1 MKLSKIKNIHF
12 IGIGGVGMV
21 GIAEIL
27 LNQRYSVSGSD
38 LVENKNTQ
46 RLKSLGAKIFI
57 GHSEKNVRDSDV
69 IVHSSAVTESNP
81 EMSSARSLN
90 KTIIARAEM
99 LSSLMR
105 GFQSIAVA
113 GSHGKTTTTS
123 LIANIFIKANLDP
136 TYIIGGRIL
145 GREDHSI
152 LGSSEYLVVEADE
165 SDASFLHLSPE
176 VSVITNVDNDHLDF
190 YENNLEKLSKTFH
203 QFLENLPFYGTAI
216 ICTDDDKG
224 CELFDNLSRPKI
236 SYGFNKSADYFLKDL
251 KQNTN
256 YQEFTLVRNSVGKE
270 VKIQLK
276 IAGRHNALN
285 ATAAYI
291 VAKEAG
297 ITTKTIKDSLKS
309 FSGVSRRLEFK
320 GELNIGGNKVKLLDD
335 YGHHPTEISA
345 TIAAIRSSHKNKNI
359 NMIFQ
364 PHRYSRSYRLFDDFI
379 DSLSLVDK
387 IIILDIYSAGEQNT
401 QEISSYDFV
410 NSLIKKGKKAFFA
423 KNMEEIS
430 SLLESEVKNNEI
442 LVTQGA
448 GNIVET
454 SNSLLTKYK

>member
-21 GIAEIL
+21 GIAEML
-27 LNQRYSVSGSD
+27 LNQGYSVSGSD
-38 LVENKNTQ
+38 LIENKNTQ

-123 LIANIFIKANLDP
+123 LIANIFIKAKLDP

-152 LGSSEYLVVEADE
+152 LGSSEYLIVEADE

-216 ICTDDDKG
+216 ICTDDEKG
-224 CELFDNLSRPKI
+224 HELFSNLSRPKI

-256 YQEFTLVRNSVGKE
+256 YQEFTLVRNLVRKE

-297 ITTKTIKDSLKS
+297 ITTKIIKDSLKS

-320 GELNIGGNKVKLLDD
+320 GELNIGDNKVKLLDD

-345 TIAAIRSSHKNKNI
+345 TIEAIRSSHKNKNI

-430 SLLESEVKNNEI
+430 LLLESEVKNNEI

-454 SNSLLTKYK
+454 SNSLLAKYK

>member
-27 LNQRYSVSGSD
+27 LNQGYSVSGSD

>member
-27 LNQRYSVSGSD
+27 LNQGYSVSGSD
-38 LVENKNTQ
+38 LIENKNTQ

-410 NSLIKKGKKAFFA
+410 NSLIKKGKKAYFA

>member
-27 LNQRYSVSGSD
+27 LNQGYSVSGSD
-38 LVENKNTQ
+38 LIENKNTQ

>member
-27 LNQRYSVSGSD
+27 LNQGYSVSGSD

-256 YQEFTLVRNSVGKE
+256 FQEFTLVRNSVGKE
-270 VKIQLK
+270 VKIKLK